1 MSDDMISKALGLP
14 TLKSLLDGKSDIPD
28 AELVEEDESS
38 EIEDEDDI
46 VEEDNTLSAQEIIPP
61 ATDIQ
66 SVAGVVPYVESTER
80 NKVAVDHEYLK
91 DIEKAKNNISKLISD
106 GNVAFGE
113 LVIVATQTGNPSAF
127 DAASRLIKSLV
138 DANERMVGMSEKKKA
153 AKNLTNQGDNVVN
166 NTTTNNT
173 LILTSAE
180 LLKQFKKD

>member
-14 TLKSLLDGKSDIPD
+14 TLKSLLDDESSIPD
-28 AELVEEDESS
+28 AELVEEDDSS
-38 EIEDEDDI
+38 EIEEDDI
-46 VEEDNTLSAQEIIPP
+46 VEEDNTISTQEIIPP
-61 ATDIQ
+61 APVVQ
-66 SVAGVVPYVESTER
+66 SEAEVVPYVESTER

-91 DIEKAKNNISKLISD
+91 DVEKAKNNISKLISD

-127 DAASRLIKSLV
+127 DAASRLMKSLV

-153 AKNLTNQGDNVVN
+153 AKTLTNQSDNVVN